1 MLSAEG
7 NFFMAT
13 NSNLG
18 KNSRLHLLGAMLLL
32 WCAAICGRLVYL
44 QIFRYG
50 GFVKQAEHQQQR
62 EIPLSAK
69 RGVIYDRSGKEL
81 AMSVLVDS
89 AFAVPSEVKD
99 LPTAV
104 SLITRITRDDHNV
117 VLADCRNHKTFC
129 WVARKADDE
138 TIERIKSLNLQGIHF
153 QKEPKRFYPA
163 RDLAAQ
169 VVGTVGMED
178 VGQSGIEHAFDEEMR
193 GRAGKMFISVDA
205 RRQWFSDV
213 EKQPE
218 PGASLVLT
226 IDKNIQYIAEKEL
239 DQAIHDTQ
247 AIAGTVIV
255 ENPHTGE
262 ILALANRPTF
272 NPNLRKEI
280 TPNALTNRAVS
291 YVYEPG
297 STFKLVTISA
307 ALEEK
312 LTNPDEV
319 FDCQMGSIVYNGMR
333 IRDSK
338 PHGLLPVWGVLAE
351 SSDVGAIK
359 IALRL
364 GEDRLYK
371 YIRAYGFGQQTGIE
385 LPGETRGLTKPVS
398 RWSKVS
404 IAAISMGQEIGISP
418 LQLSGLIS
426 TFANDGVWVAPCIVA
441 GTVGPNSAPQSTP
454 QTVAFHPGASRRVIS
469 SYTAAEM
476 RSMMQKVVIEGT
488 GRKAILEGYT
498 SAGKTGAAQK
508 VDPATGAYSKTKYI
522 GSFAGFAPVN
532 NPQIVVAVI
541 LDSAVGL
548 HQGGQISAPVFRR
561 ISQQVLEYLHVPHDL
576 PLAPQHQLLLAKTKD
591 KDLEEGTPD
600 HPGEPLE
607 TAEVNSDSSDG
618 TKAPSVAR
626 ATLRQAQGRL
636 SPATAGADGNVVQ
649 AAMREPVS
657 SNAVGG
663 SSTQGNPSKTP
674 DAGTPAQA
682 KLPSTGTVVLDV
694 EQGGIEVPLF
704 VGKTVRGSVEAA
716 QDIGLELEAVGSGV
730 ARQQTPVA
738 GTHVA
743 AGARV
748 TVQFGRKSQDLNHR
762 GHRVHRGRRMNFSV
776 PLRVLC
782 GKTLRFDPQK
792 NRVIR

>member
-1 MLSAEG
+1 
-7 NFFMAT
+7 MAT
-13 NSNLG
+13 TSSLG
-18 KNSRLHLLGAMLLL
+18 KNSRLYLLGAILLF
-32 WCAAICGRLVYL
+32 WCVAICGRLVYL

-50 GFVKQAEHQQQR
+50 SFVKQAEHQQQR
-62 EIPLSAK
+62 AIPLSAK
-69 RGVIYDRSGKEL
+69 RGVIYDRAGKEL

-104 SLITRITRDDHNV
+104 SLITRITGDDRNV

-138 TIERIKSLNLQGIHF
+138 TIERIKSLRLQGVHF

-169 VVGTVGMED
+169 VVGSVGMED
-178 VGQSGIEHAFDEEMR
+178 SGQSGIEHAFDDELR

-218 PGASLVLT
+218 PGENLVLT

-239 DQAIHDTQ
+239 EQAIHDTH

-272 NPNLRKEI
+272 NPNLRKQI
-280 TPNALTNRAVS
+280 TPAALTNRAVS

-312 LTNPDEV
+312 LTNPNEV

-364 GEDRLYK
+364 GEDRFYK

-418 LQLSGLIS
+418 LQLAGLVS
-426 TFANDGVWVAPCIVA
+426 TFANDGVWVAPRIVT
-441 GTVGPNSAPQSTP
+441 GTVEPQGTPQS
-454 QTVAFHPGASRRVIS
+454 VAFHPGASRRVIS

-476 RSMMQKVVIEGT
+476 RAMMQKVVLEGT

-498 SAGKTGAAQK
+498 SAGKTGTAQK

-522 GSFAGFAPVN
+522 GSFAGFAPLN

-561 ISQQVLEYLHVPHDL
+561 VTQQVLEYLHIPHDL
-576 PLAPQHQLLLAKTKD
+576 PLAPQHQLLLARANTKD
-591 KDLEEGTPD
+591 GDLEEGTPD
-600 HPGEPLE
+600 HLGAPLE
-607 TAEVNSDSSDG
+607 TAEVNGDSLLP
-618 TKAPSVAR
+618 AASVAR
-626 ATLRQAQGRL
+626 APLRQAQGRL
-636 SPATAGADGNVVQ
+636 SPATAGSEGSVVQ
-649 AAMREPVS
+649 AAMRHGE
-657 SNAVGG
+657 AA
-663 SSTQGNPSKTP
+663 PSPARPPSQAATTTP
-674 DAGTPAQA
+674 DAASTQL

-694 EQGGIEVPLF
+694 EQGGIEVPSF
-704 VGKTVRGSVEAA
+704 VGKTVRGAVEAA
-716 QDIGLELEAVGSGV
+716 QDAGLELEAVGSGL
-730 ARQQTPVA
+730 ARQQSPPA

-743 AGARV
+743 SGAHV
-748 TVQFGRKSQDLNHR
+748 TVQFGR
-762 GHRVHRGRRMNFSV
+762 
-776 PLRVLC
+776 
-782 GKTLRFDPQK
+782 
-792 NRVIR
+792 

>member
-1 MLSAEG
+1 
-7 NFFMAT
+7 MAT
-13 NSNLG
+13 QSNSG
-18 KNSRLHLLGAMLLL
+18 KNSRLHLLSAVLVF
-32 WCAAICGRLVYL
+32 WCVAICGRLVYL
-44 QIFRYG
+44 QIFSYG
-50 GFVKQAEHQQQR
+50 RFVKQAGHQQQR
-62 EIPLSAK
+62 AIPLAAK
-69 RGVIYDRSGKEL
+69 RGVIFDRAGHEL

-89 AFAVPSEVKD
+89 AFAVPTEVKD

-104 SLITRITRDDHNV
+104 NLITRITGDDFNV
-117 VLADCRNHKTFC
+117 VLADCRAHKTFC
-129 WVARKADDE
+129 WVARKANDE
-138 TIERIKSLNLQGIHF
+138 TIQRINSLKLQGIHF

-169 VVGTVGMED
+169 VLGSVGMED
-178 VGQSGIEHAFDEEMR
+178 SGQSGIEHEFDDELR

-205 RRQWFSDV
+205 RRQWFADV
-213 EKQPE
+213 ETQPD
-218 PGASLVLT
+218 PGENLVLT

-272 NPNLRKEI
+272 NPNLRKQI
-280 TPNALTNRAVS
+280 TPGALTNRAVS

-312 LTNPDEV
+312 VTNPNEL
-319 FDCQMGSIVYNGMR
+319 FDCQMGAIVYNGMR

-338 PHGLLPVWGVLAE
+338 PHGILPVWGVLAE

-364 GEDRLYK
+364 GEERFYK

-418 LQLSGLIS
+418 IQLAGLIS
-426 TFANDGVWVAPCIVA
+426 TFANDGVWVAPRILTGEVQPK
-441 GTVGPNSAPQSTP
+441 GTP
-454 QTVAFHPGASRRVIS
+454 QTVAFHPGPSHRVIS
-469 SYTAAEM
+469 PYTAAEM
-476 RSMMQKVVIEGT
+476 RSMMQKVVLEGT
-488 GRKAILEGYT
+488 GRKAILEGYS
-498 SAGKTGAAQK
+498 SAGKTGTAQK
-508 VDPATGAYSKTKYI
+508 VDPATGVYSKTKYI

-548 HQGGQISAPVFRR
+548 HQGGQISAPVFKR
-561 ISQQVLEYLHVPHDL
+561 ISQQVLEYMHVPHDL
-576 PLAPQHQLLLAKTKD
+576 PLAPQHQLLMAQSKMKE

-600 HPGEPLE
+600 HPGETLE
-607 TAEVNSDSSDG
+607 TAEVSGDSGESA
-618 TKAPSVAR
+618 KPRVAR
-626 ATLRQAQGRL
+626 APT
-636 SPATAGADGNVVQ
+636 PANTEATGNVVQ
-649 AAMREPVS
+649 AAVREPLS
-657 SNAVGG
+657 TIAAG
-663 SSTQGNPSKTP
+663 SIEEAPAKTP
-674 DAGTPAQA
+674 EAPA
-682 KLPSTGTVVLDV
+682 KLPSSGTVVLDV
-694 EQGGIEVPLF
+694 EQGGIEVPSF
-704 VGKTVRGSVEAA
+704 VGKTVRGAVEAA
-716 QDIGLELEAVGSGV
+716 QDIGLELDAVGSGV
-730 ARQQTPVA
+730 ARQQTPAA

-748 TVQFGRKSQDLNHR
+748 TVQFGR
-762 GHRVHRGRRMNFSV
+762 
-776 PLRVLC
+776 
-782 GKTLRFDPQK
+782 
-792 NRVIR
+792 

>member
-1 MLSAEG
+1 
-7 NFFMAT
+7 MAN

-18 KNSRLHLLGAMLLL
+18 KNSRLYLLGGMLLF
-32 WCAAICGRLVYL
+32 WCVAICARLIYL
-44 QIFRYG
+44 QVFHYG

-69 RGVIYDRSGKEL
+69 RGVIYDRVGKEL

-104 SLITRITRDDHNV
+104 SLIARITGDDRNV
-117 VLADCRNHKTFC
+117 VLADCRNHKSFC

-178 VGQSGIEHAFDEEMR
+178 SGQSGIEHEFDDELR
-193 GRAGKMFISVDA
+193 GRPGKMFISVDA

-218 PGASLVLT
+218 PGENLVLT

-255 ENPHTGE
+255 ENPRTGE

-272 NPNLRKEI
+272 NPNLRKQI
-280 TPNALTNRAVS
+280 TPAALTNRAVS

-312 LTNPDEV
+312 LTTPDEL

-338 PHGLLPVWGVLAE
+338 PHGILPVWGVLAE

-364 GEDRLYK
+364 GEDRFYK

-418 LQLSGLIS
+418 IQLSGLIS
-426 TFANDGVWVAPCIVA
+426 TFANDGVWIAPRILSGKVE
-441 GTVGPNSAPQSTP
+441 PQGSP
-454 QTVAFHPGASRRVIS
+454 KTVAFHSGPSHRVIS
-469 SYTAAEM
+469 SETAGKM
-476 RSMMQKVVIEGT
+476 RSMMQKVVLEGT

-498 SAGKTGAAQK
+498 SAGKTGTAQK

-548 HQGGQISAPVFRR
+548 HQGGQVSAPVFRR
-561 ISQQVLEYLHVPHDL
+561 VTQQVLEYLHTPHDL
-576 PLAPQHQLLLAKTKD
+576 PLAPEHQLLLAQAAKD
-591 KDLEEGTPD
+591 KDLVEGTPD

-607 TAEVNSDSSDG
+607 TAELNGDSLQS
-618 TKAPSVAR
+618 TPSVER
-626 ATLRQAQGRL
+626 APLRQAQGKL
-636 SPATAGADGNVVQ
+636 SPATAGSEGAVLQ
-649 AAMREPVS
+649 AAMRQAEPVASAS
-657 SNAVGG
+657 SQPASASPNA
-663 SSTQGNPSKTP
+663 SS
-674 DAGTPAQA
+674 AQE
-682 KLPSTGTVVLDV
+682 KPPSTGTVVLDV
-694 EQGGIEVPLF
+694 EQGGIEVPSL
-704 VGKTVRGSVEAA
+704 VGKTVRGAVEAA
-716 QDIGLELEAVGSGV
+716 QDAGLELEAVGSGL
-730 ARQQTPVA
+730 ARQQSPPA

-743 AGARV
+743 AGAHV
-748 TVQFGRKSQDLNHR
+748 TVQFGR
-762 GHRVHRGRRMNFSV
+762 
-776 PLRVLC
+776 
-782 GKTLRFDPQK
+782 
-792 NRVIR
+792 

>member
-1 MLSAEG
+1 MAAQT
-7 NFFMAT
+7 NF
-13 NSNLG
+13 G
-18 KNSRLHLLGAMLLL
+18 KNRRLYLLSGMLLF

-44 QIFRYG
+44 QVFHYG

-62 EIPLSAK
+62 AIPLSAK

-104 SLITRITRDDHNV
+104 SLITRITGDDRNI
-117 VLADCRNHKTFC
+117 VLADCRNHKSFC
-129 WVARKADDE
+129 WVARKSSDE

-178 VGQSGIEHAFDEEMR
+178 SGQSGIEHEFDDELR
-193 GRAGKMFISVDA
+193 GRPGKMFISVDA

-218 PGASLVLT
+218 PGENVVLT
-226 IDKNIQYIAEKEL
+226 LDKNIQYIAEKEL

-255 ENPHTGE
+255 ENPRTGE

-272 NPNLRKEI
+272 NPNLRKQI
-280 TPNALTNRAVS
+280 TPAALTNRAVS

-312 LTNPDEV
+312 LTTPDEL

-338 PHGLLPVWGVLAE
+338 PHGILPVWGVLAE

-364 GEDRLYK
+364 GEDRFYK
-371 YIRAYGFGQQTGIE
+371 YIRSYGFGQQTGIE
-385 LPGETRGLTKPVS
+385 LPGETRGLSKPVS

-418 LQLSGLIS
+418 IQLSGLIS
-426 TFANDGVWVAPCIVA
+426 TFANDGVWIAPRILTGKVE
-441 GTVGPNSAPQSTP
+441 PQGSP
-454 QTVAFHPGASRRVIS
+454 KTVAFHSGPSHRVIS
-469 SYTAAEM
+469 SETAAKM
-476 RSMMQKVVIEGT
+476 RSMMQKVVLEGT
-488 GRKAILEGYT
+488 GRKAILEGYS
-498 SAGKTGAAQK
+498 SAGKTGTAQK

-548 HQGGQISAPVFRR
+548 HQGGQVSAPVFRR
-561 ISQQVLEYLHVPHDL
+561 VTQQVLEYLHTPHDL
-576 PLAPQHQLLLAKTKD
+576 PLAPEHQLLLAQAKTKD

-607 TAEVNSDSSDG
+607 TAEVNGDS
-618 TKAPSVAR
+618 SVAR
-626 ATLRQAQGRL
+626 AP
-636 SPATAGADGNVVQ
+636 SPATATASAQGKVIQ
-649 AAMREPVS
+649 AAMLERE
-657 SNAVGG
+657 A
-663 SSTQGNPSKTP
+663 
-674 DAGTPAQA
+674 ATPASKDTNSQQDFTA
-682 KLPSTGTVVLDV
+682 SQSISTPKPETGTVVLDV
-694 EQGGIEVPLF
+694 EQGGIEVPSF
-704 VGKTVRGSVEAA
+704 VGKTVRGAVEAA
-716 QDIGLELEAVGSGV
+716 QEAGLDLEAVGSGLG
-730 ARQQTPVA
+730 RQQFPPP
-738 GTHVA
+738 GTHVV
-743 AGARV
+743 AGAHI
-748 TVQFGRKSQDLNHR
+748 TVQFGR
-762 GHRVHRGRRMNFSV
+762 
-776 PLRVLC
+776 
-782 GKTLRFDPQK
+782 
-792 NRVIR
+792 

>member
-1 MLSAEG
+1 
-7 NFFMAT
+7 MAT
-13 NSNLG
+13 NSSTG
-18 KNSRLHLLGAMLLL
+18 KNSRLYLLGAVLFL
-32 WCAAICGRLVYL
+32 WCVAICGRLVYL
-44 QIFRYG
+44 QIFSYG
-50 GFVKQAEHQQQR
+50 RFVKQAGHQQQR
-62 EIPLSAK
+62 AIPLAAK
-69 RGVIYDRSGKEL
+69 RGVIYDRAGREL
-81 AMSVLVDS
+81 AMSVLVES
-89 AFAVPSEVKD
+89 AFAVPTEVKD

-104 SLITRITRDDHNV
+104 SLITHITGEDHNV
-117 VLADCRNHKTFC
+117 VLADCRAHKTFC
-129 WVARKADDE
+129 WVARKADGE
-138 TIERIKSLNLQGIHF
+138 TIERIQSLHLQGIHF

-169 VVGTVGMED
+169 VLGSVGMED
-178 VGQSGIEHAFDEEMR
+178 SGQSGIEHEFDDELR
-193 GRAGKMFISVDA
+193 GRPGKMFISVDA
-205 RRQWFSDV
+205 HKQWFSDV
-213 EKQPE
+213 ETQPE
-218 PGASLVLT
+218 AGENMVLT

-272 NPNLRKEI
+272 NPNLRRQI
-280 TPNALTNRAVS
+280 TPAALTNRAVS

-312 LTNPDEV
+312 VTNPNEV

-333 IRDSK
+333 IRDSR

-364 GEDRLYK
+364 GEDRFYK
-371 YIRAYGFGQQTGIE
+371 YIRAYGFGQPTGIE
-385 LPGETRGLTKPVS
+385 LPGETRGLTKPPS

-418 LQLSGLIS
+418 IQLAGLIS
-426 TFANDGVWVAPCIVA
+426 TFANDGIWVAPRIVE
-441 GTVGPNSAPQSTP
+441 GTATP
-454 QTVAFHPGASRRVIS
+454 QTPLQTIAFHPGASHRVIS

-476 RSMMQKVVIEGT
+476 RSMMQKVVLEGT
-488 GRKAILEGYT
+488 GRKAILEGYS
-498 SAGKTGAAQK
+498 SAGKTGTAQK

-548 HQGGQISAPVFRR
+548 HQGGQVSAPVFRR

-576 PLAPQHQLLLAKTKD
+576 PLAPNHQLLLAQEKVKE

-607 TAEVNSDSSDG
+607 TAEVSGDSSDAV
-618 TKAPSVAR
+618 KASNVAR
-626 ATLRQAQGRL
+626 PPT
-636 SPATAGADGNVVQ
+636 PATAGADEHVVQ
-649 AAMREPVS
+649 AAIREPLAPPAAAGA
-657 SNAVGG
+657 SNQKASPKPPGA
-663 SSTQGNPSKTP
+663 SPKAEN
-674 DAGTPAQA
+674 AELA

-694 EQGGIEVPLF
+694 EQGGIEVPSF
-704 VGKTVRGSVEAA
+704 AGKTLRGAVEAA
-716 QDIGLELEAVGSGV
+716 QDAGLELDAVGSGV
-730 ARQQTPVA
+730 ARQQSPAA

-748 TVQFGRKSQDLNHR
+748 TVQFGR
-762 GHRVHRGRRMNFSV
+762 
-776 PLRVLC
+776 
-782 GKTLRFDPQK
+782 
-792 NRVIR
+792 

>member
-1 MLSAEG
+1 
-7 NFFMAT
+7 MAT

-18 KNSRLHLLGAMLLL
+18 KHSRLYLLAGMLLF
-32 WCAAICGRLVYL
+32 WCLAICGRLVFL

-50 GFVKQAEHQQQR
+50 SFVKQAEHQQQR
-62 EIPLSAK
+62 EIPLSPK
-69 RGVIYDRSGKEL
+69 RGVIYDRAGHEL

-104 SLITRITRDDHNV
+104 SLITRITGEDHNV

-178 VGQSGIEHAFDEEMR
+178 AGQSGIEHAFDDELR
-193 GRAGKMFISVDA
+193 GRAGKMLISVDA

-218 PGASLVLT
+218 PGENLVLT

-247 AIAGTVIV
+247 AVAGTVIV

-272 NPNLRKEI
+272 NPNLRKQI
-280 TPNALTNRAVS
+280 TPGALTNRAVS

-312 LTNPDEV
+312 LTSPDEV

-364 GEDRLYK
+364 GEDRFYK

-418 LQLSGLIS
+418 LQLSALIS
-426 TFANDGVWVAPCIVA
+426 TFANDGVWVAPRIVA
-441 GTVGPNSAPQSTP
+441 GRVEPQSTP
-454 QTVAFHPGASRRVIS
+454 QTVAFHPGSSRRVIS

-476 RSMMQKVVIEGT
+476 RSMMQKVVLEGT
-488 GRKAILEGYT
+488 GRKAILEGYS
-498 SAGKTGAAQK
+498 SAGKTGTAQK

-548 HQGGQISAPVFRR
+548 HQGGQVSAPVFHRVT
-561 ISQQVLEYLHVPHDL
+561 QQVLEYLHTPHDL
-576 PLAPQHQLLLAKTKD
+576 PLAPKHQLLLAQAKMKD

-607 TAEVNSDSSDG
+607 TAEINAGDAASSLG
-618 TKAPSVAR
+618 KTSVAR
-626 ATLRQAQGRL
+626 APSPANAGGDGTVVQAALRQNDPVPSANAQPDRIK
-636 SPATAGADGNVVQ
+636 SPATAEGT
-649 AAMREPVS
+649 EP
-657 SNAVGG
+657 
-663 SSTQGNPSKTP
+663 QPKTP
-674 DAGTPAQA
+674 T
-682 KLPSTGTVVLDV
+682 TGTVVLEV
-694 EQGGIEVPLF
+694 EQGGIEVPSF
-704 VGKTVRGSVEAA
+704 VGKTVRGAVESA
-716 QDIGLELEAVGSGV
+716 QDAGLELEAVGSGV
-730 ARQQTPVA
+730 ARQQNPLPGA
-738 GTHVA
+738 HVA
-743 AGARV
+743 AGAHV
-748 TVQFGRKSQDLNHR
+748 TVQFGR
-762 GHRVHRGRRMNFSV
+762 
-776 PLRVLC
+776 
-782 GKTLRFDPQK
+782 
-792 NRVIR
+792 

>member
-1 MLSAEG
+1 
-7 NFFMAT
+7 MAA

-18 KNSRLHLLGAMLLL
+18 KNSRLYLLGAFLVF
-32 WCAAICGRLVYL
+32 WCLAICVRLVYL
-44 QIFRYG
+44 QIFCYG
-50 GFVKQAEHQQQR
+50 SFARQAEHQQQR
-62 EIPLSAK
+62 AIPLSAK
-69 RGVIYDRSGKEL
+69 RGVIYDRAGHEL

-104 SLITRITRDDHNV
+104 SLITRITGDDRNV

-129 WVARKADDE
+129 WVARKADDQ
-138 TIERIKSLNLQGIHF
+138 TIERIRSLNLQGIHF

-169 VVGTVGMED
+169 VLGSVGMED
-178 VGQSGIEHAFDEEMR
+178 SGQSGIEHAFEDELR
-193 GRAGKMFISVDA
+193 GRSGKMLISVDA
-205 RRQWFSDV
+205 RKQWYSSV
-213 EKQPE
+213 ETQPE
-218 PGASLVLT
+218 PGENLVLT

-239 DQAIHDTQ
+239 EQAIHDTQ

-272 NPNLRKEI
+272 NPNLRKQI
-280 TPNALTNRAVS
+280 TPGALTNRAVS

-312 LTNPDEV
+312 VTNPDEI

-351 SSDVGAIK
+351 SSDVGSIK

-364 GEDRLYK
+364 GEDRFYK

-418 LQLSGLIS
+418 LQLAGLVS
-426 TFANDGVWVAPCIVA
+426 TFANDGIWVAPRIVA
-441 GTVGPNSAPQSTP
+441 GRVEPQNAP
-454 QTVAFHPGASRRVIS
+454 QTVVFHPANSRRVIS
-469 SYTAAEM
+469 PYTAAEM
-476 RSMMQKVVIEGT
+476 RSMMQKVVLEGT
-488 GRKAILEGYT
+488 GRKAIMEGYS
-498 SAGKTGAAQK
+498 SAGKTGTAQK
-508 VDPATGAYSKTKYI
+508 VDPATGLYSKTKYI

-548 HQGGQISAPVFRR
+548 HQGGQVSAPVFRR
-561 ISQQVLEYLHVPHDL
+561 VSQQVLEYLHVAHDL
-576 PLAPQHQLLLAKTKD
+576 PLAPEHQLLMAARTKD

-607 TAEVNSDSSDG
+607 TAEVNGDSVQSA
-618 TKAPSVAR
+618 KQSVAR
-626 ATLRQAQGRL
+626 ALPSASSGQAL
-636 SPATAGADGNVVQ
+636 PANAGSDGQVVQ
-649 AAMREPVS
+649 AAVREPIS
-657 SNAVGG
+657 GNSARGSEAPAAPPPALNATSAVAP
-663 SSTQGNPSKTP
+663 QHL
-674 DAGTPAQA
+674 PA
-682 KLPSTGTVVLDV
+682 TGTVVLDV
-694 EQGGIEVPLF
+694 EQGGIEVPSF
-704 VGKTVRGSVEAA
+704 VGKTVRGAVEAA
-716 QDIGLELEAVGSGV
+716 QDAGLELEAVGSGV
-730 ARQQTPVA
+730 ARQQSPPA
-738 GTHVA
+738 GTHLA
-743 AGARV
+743 SGSRV
-748 TVQFGRKSQDLNHR
+748 TVQFGR
-762 GHRVHRGRRMNFSV
+762 
-776 PLRVLC
+776 
-782 GKTLRFDPQK
+782 
-792 NRVIR
+792 

>member
-1 MLSAEG
+1 
-7 NFFMAT
+7 MA
-13 NSNLG
+13 NSSNPG
-18 KNSRLHLLGAMLLL
+18 KRRLYLLGGMLLFWYL
-32 WCAAICGRLVYL
+32 AICGRLVYL

-50 GFVKQAEHQQQR
+50 SFIKQAEHQQQR

-69 RGVIYDRSGKEL
+69 RGVIYDRAGHEL

-89 AFAVPSEVKD
+89 AFAVPTEVKD
-99 LPTAV
+99 LPTAI
-104 SLITRITRDDHNV
+104 SLITRITGEDHNV
-117 VLADCRNHKTFC
+117 VLADCRAHKTFC

-178 VGQSGIEHAFDEEMR
+178 SGQSGIEHEFDDELR
-193 GRAGKMFISVDA
+193 GRSGAMLISVDA

-218 PGASLVLT
+218 PGENLVLT
-226 IDKNIQYIAEKEL
+226 IDKNIQYVAEKEL

-280 TPNALTNRAVS
+280 TPNALTDRAVS
-291 YVYEPG
+291 YAYEPG

-312 LTNPDEV
+312 VTNPDEV

-333 IRDSK
+333 IRDSR

-351 SSDVGAIK
+351 SSDVGSIK

-364 GEDRLYK
+364 GEDRFYK
-371 YIRAYGFGQQTGIE
+371 YIRAFGFGQQTGIE
-385 LPGETRGLTKPVS
+385 LPGETRGMTKPVS

-404 IAAISMGQEIGISP
+404 IAAISMGQEIGISAI
-418 LQLSGLIS
+418 QLAALIS
-426 TFANDGVWVAPCIVA
+426 TFANDGVWVAPRILA
-441 GTVGPNSAPQSTP
+441 GTVEPQGSL
-454 QTVAFHPGASRRVIS
+454 QTVSFRPGPSHRVIS

-476 RSMMQKVVIEGT
+476 RSMMQKVVLEGT

-498 SAGKTGAAQK
+498 SAGKTGTGQK

-522 GSFAGFAPVN
+522 ASFAGFAPLN

-541 LDSAVGL
+541 LDSAVGP
-548 HQGGQISAPVFRR
+548 HQGGQVSAPVFHRVA
-561 ISQQVLEYLHVPHDL
+561 QQVLEYLHTPHDL
-576 PLAPQHQLLLAKTKD
+576 PLAPSHQLLLASRSKD
-591 KDLEEGTPD
+591 KDKEKDLEEGTPD

-607 TAEVNSDSSDG
+607 TELSESS
-618 TKAPSVAR
+618 APSVAGKEHV
-626 ATLRQAQGRL
+626 A
-636 SPATAGADGNVVQ
+636 PASLPAAAHSDGAVVQ
-649 AAMREPVS
+649 AAMRESEPTS
-657 SNAVGG
+657 SSSVGASPG
-663 SSTQGNPSKTP
+663 RGEPQRNSPSSTAPTN
-674 DAGTPAQA
+674 AMQA
-682 KLPSTGTVVLDV
+682 NAPVTGTVVLDV

-704 VGKTVRGSVEAA
+704 IGKTVRGAVEAA
-716 QDIGLELEAVGSGV
+716 QDAGLELEAVGSGV
-730 ARQQTPVA
+730 ARQQFPPA

-743 AGARV
+743 AGVHV
-748 TVQFGRKSQDLNHR
+748 TVQFGR
-762 GHRVHRGRRMNFSV
+762 
-776 PLRVLC
+776 
-782 GKTLRFDPQK
+782 
-792 NRVIR
+792 